1 MTAQLARACKVCQQI
16 LTYTGRNRLSDCGHM
31 KRSGGD
37 WVLRNPPAS
46 LPLLGQITEHQAT
59 EIMRLALDIAQATVA
74 GREADARISEAS
86 AALEEYLDV
95 LRIRP

>member
-1 MTAQLARACKVCQQI
+1 
-16 LTYTGRNRLSDCGHM
+16 
-31 KRSGGD
+31 
-37 WVLRNPPAS
+37 
-46 LPLLGQITEHQAT
+46 LLGQITEHQAT